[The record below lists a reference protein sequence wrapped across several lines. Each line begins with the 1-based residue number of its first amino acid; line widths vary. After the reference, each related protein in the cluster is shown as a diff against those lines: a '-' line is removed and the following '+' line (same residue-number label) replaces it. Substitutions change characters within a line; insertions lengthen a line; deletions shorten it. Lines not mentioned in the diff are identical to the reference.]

1 MGESSLLVEAEQHR
15 SPSITKATDFDKGN
29 VDQTGHE
36 EE

>member
-1 MGESSLLVEAEQHR
+1 MGESSLVVETEQHR
-15 SPSITKATDFDKGN
+15 SPSIMKAIDFDKGN